1 MKRTFSVFVLVVVL
15 VGVAV
20 ADSWSG
26 YWKLKSQEDRL
37 ALCHALVQGM
47 VMAGPVLGPF
57 GDGILSQPQERA
69 VLEAALRFYE
79 KNDNPGF
86 WLLLVSFVDAQFTLH
101 PEYDFSQAF
110 FGAFSL
116 VRRVP

>member
-1 MKRTFSVFVLVVVL
+1 MKRTYSIFALVAVLIG
-15 VGVAV
+15 GVV

-26 YWKLKSQEDRL
+26 YWKSKPQEDRL

-47 VMAGPVLGPF
+47 VMAGPVLGPL
-57 GDGILSQPQERA
+57 GDGILSQPQERS

-86 WLLLVSFVDAQFTLH
+86 WLLLVSFVDAQFALH

-110 FGAFSL
+110 YGAFSL
-116 VRRVP
+116 ARRVP